1 MKEGEAVTFKS
12 IDSAIEEFGN
22 MALPPQHYNTQTPS
36 GMPPHEL
43 TLKEGCIVILLRNL
57 DVSLGLCNGTRL
69 RVDKIKKDE
78 NVSISIAQSTFLLG
92 PSLHSTDSRSYSE
105 LYGTGLRGESS
116 DSDAAPSSA
125 GG

>member
-22 MALPPQHYNTQTPS
+22 MALPPQHYHTQTPS

-57 DVSLGLCNGTRL
+57 DVSLGLCNEWHETSSGQNQEGRKCMHFLTLAQRIVSL
-69 RVDKIKKDE
+69 RC
-78 NVSISIAQSTFLLG
+78 F
-92 PSLHSTDSRSYSE
+92 
-105 LYGTGLRGESS
+105 
-116 DSDAAPSSA
+116 SA
-125 GG
+125 LD

>member
-22 MALPPQHYNTQTPS
+22 MALPPQHYHTQTPS

-78 NVSISIAQSTFLLG
+78 NVSIS
-92 PSLHSTDSRSYSE
+92 
-105 LYGTGLRGESS
+105 
-116 DSDAAPSSA
+116 
-125 GG
+125 